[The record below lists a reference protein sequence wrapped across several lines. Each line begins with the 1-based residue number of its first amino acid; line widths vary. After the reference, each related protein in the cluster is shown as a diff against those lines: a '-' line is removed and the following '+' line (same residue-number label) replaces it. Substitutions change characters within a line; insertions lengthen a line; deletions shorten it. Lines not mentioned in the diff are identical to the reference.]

1 MEPVFAFQDPPGPDH
16 DIVPA
21 DRREPPPAV
30 RLVARST
37 HSRADLAIHHRQRI
51 STLLAHRDDLR
62 GVHAF
67 ADVVEES
74 VRWSA

>member
-1 MEPVFAFQDPPGPDH
+1 MDHIAALEDQLASPVKDAAQ
-16 DIVPA
+16 
-21 DRREPPPAV
+21 
-30 RLVARST
+30 T
-37 HSRADLAIHHRQRI
+37 DLATRHKLGV
-51 STLLAHRDDLR
+51 SSLLAHRDDLR

>member
-1 MEPVFAFQDPPGPDH
+1 MD
-16 DIVPA
+16 
-21 DRREPPPAV
+21 AV
-30 RLVARST
+30 TALEEHLPTPSYGLAQRLS
-37 HSRADLAIHHRQRI
+37 DLAHRHQHGVSR
-51 STLLAHRDDLR
+51 LLAHRADLR

>member
-1 MEPVFAFQDPPGPDH
+1 MDHIEALEEQLAGPIRDP
-16 DIVPA
+16 
-21 DRREPPPAV
+21 EQ
-30 RLVARST
+30 T
-37 HSRADLAIHHRQRI
+37 DLATRHKHGV
-51 STLLAHRDDLR
+51 SSLLAHRGDLR

>member
-1 MEPVFAFQDPPGPDH
+1 M
-16 DIVPA
+16 
-21 DRREPPPAV
+21 DRGTDLEDQLASPIRE
-30 RLVARST
+30 VA
-37 HSRADLAIHHRQRI
+37 HMDLATRHKQHL
-51 STLLAHRDDLR
+51 SSLLALREDLR